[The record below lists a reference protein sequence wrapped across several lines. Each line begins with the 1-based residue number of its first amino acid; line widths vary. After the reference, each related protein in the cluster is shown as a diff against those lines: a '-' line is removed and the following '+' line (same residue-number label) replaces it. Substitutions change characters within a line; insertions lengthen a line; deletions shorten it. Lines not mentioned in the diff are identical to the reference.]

1 MLYAKTAWWLPDDD
15 AVARRDAALAA
26 VAAGAT
32 GAADA
37 VAGEGGSVG
46 GERVRCRVYS
56 VIDGGSA
63 GAASPRVCSGSENVG
78 L

>member
-26 VAAGAT
+26 VAAG
-32 GAADA
+32 
-37 VAGEGGSVG
+37 EGGSVG

-56 VIDGGSA
+56 VIDGRSA

>member
-15 AVARRDAALAA
+15 AVARRDATLAA
-26 VAAGAT
+26 IAAGAVGAV

-37 VAGEGGSVG
+37 VAGEGDRVG

-56 VIDGGSA
+56 VTHGHSV
-63 GAASPRVCSGSENVG
+63 GAASSRVSGGSE
-78 L
+78 